1 VDPQRVEELYRLYGY
16 AVHRRCLRLLRT
28 QAAADD
34 ALQEVFVR
42 VLRHG
47 ASFDERE
54 PLSWLYRIA
63 QNVCFD
69 RIAHERRLRETAEP
83 EAEENAVAPEA
94 SARPDERQLLLEL
107 LAKAQP
113 NEQSAALLYYFDG
126 LTQAEIAARLG
137 CSREAVTQRLGKF
150 RDEAKKLLLRGAVP

>member
-1 VDPQRVEELYRLYGY
+1 VDPRRVEELYRLYGY

-42 VLRHG
+42 VLRYG

-69 RIAHERRLRETAEP
+69 RIAHERRLRETSPEAGESAAEP
-83 EAEENAVAPEA
+83 EAD
-94 SARPDERQLLLEL
+94 ARPDERQLLLEL
-107 LAKAQP
+107 LASAQP
-113 NEQSAALLYYFDG
+113 SEQSAALLYYFDG
-126 LTQAEIAARLG
+126 LTQAEIAVELG
-137 CSREAVTQRLGKF
+137 CSREAVTQRLGRF